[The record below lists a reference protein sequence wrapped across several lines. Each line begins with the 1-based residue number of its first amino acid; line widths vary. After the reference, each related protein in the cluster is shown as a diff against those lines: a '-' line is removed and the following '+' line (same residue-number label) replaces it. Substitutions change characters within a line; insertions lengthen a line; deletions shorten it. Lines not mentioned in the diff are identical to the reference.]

1 MTSRFIVIVSASAL
15 ACAQPQVSD
24 GGIRNAASSAPP
36 AFPNGSIAQ
45 GSIFS
50 IYGSNLGPTSSP
62 AQSYPLQPTLGGV
75 AVQVTSESV
84 TLNAIP
90 IFVSPNLIN
99 AILPDNTPAG
109 PATLAVTFG
118 GQASNAALFQVIGSS
133 FGIFTTDSSGWGPGV
148 ITGTNYQLYSVSA
161 PANAGDV
168 AVLWG
173 TGIGASPGDD
183 GSAPPPQIDMASL
196 PLTVYVG
203 TQPTTVLYRGRTGF
217 TGEDQINF
225 VVPAGIIGCYVP
237 VAVEIEN
244 IPSNFATMPI
254 APAGLPCPDPT
265 PPIPPLNVLFPSG
278 AFAPT
283 GNISLERSVMIGDT
297 TVTTDYGFAF
307 FGAPQ
312 IQQFPYIP
320 PFVGNPYALP
330 IGTCTGGVTFPS
342 TFDVLSGPMAA
353 GTITIA
359 GPTGTAELV
368 AAPDP
373 FTYLSQVLGGGAAP
387 NTEPLFLNPG
397 AYTISG
403 NGATFSPETG
413 PGVGPFSQNILIS
426 TPLAWTNQDS
436 ISTVLRSQPLDVTWS
451 GGDPNGTV
459 QITAYNGEGF
469 ICNARTSD
477 QHFTIP
483 AFVLSSFPTDPNG
496 QLRLSTQTTTQF
508 TASGIASGAIV
519 AIVTIAKNVSYQ

>member
-1 MTSRFIVIVSASAL
+1 MVNFSTKQKSIRIRMTSRFIFIVIASAL

-99 AILPDNTPAG
+99 AILPDNTPVG

-133 FGIFTTDSSGWGPGV
+133 FGIFTTDSSGWGSGV

-173 TGIGASPGDD
+173 TGIGPSQGDD

-203 TQPTTVLYRGRTGF
+203 TQPATVLYRGRTGF

-225 VVPAGIIGCYVP
+225 VVPAGITGCYVP
-237 VAVEIEN
+237 VAVEIGN

-254 APAGLPCPDPT
+254 APAGQPCPDPT
-265 PPIPPLNVLFPSG
+265 PPIPPLAVPVSNRVTLSYG
-278 AFAPT
+278 D
-283 GNISLERSVMIGDT
+283 ISLQRLITIGDT
-297 TVTTDYGFAF
+297 TVTTDSAVAY
-307 FGAPQ
+307 FGSPQ
-312 IQQFPYIP
+312 LMQFPYIP
-320 PFVGNPYALP
+320 AAVGNPYALP
-330 IGTCTGGVTFPS
+330 AGTCTGG
-342 TFDVLSGPMAA
+342 G
-353 GTITIA
+353 
-359 GPTGTAELV
+359 
-368 AAPDP
+368 
-373 FTYLSQVLGGGAAP
+373 
-387 NTEPLFLNPG
+387 
-397 AYTISG
+397 
-403 NGATFSPETG
+403 
-413 PGVGPFSQNILIS
+413 
-426 TPLAWTNQDS
+426 
-436 ISTVLRSQPLDVTWS
+436 
-451 GGDPNGTV
+451 
-459 QITAYNGEGF
+459 
-469 ICNARTSD
+469 
-477 QHFTIP
+477 
-483 AFVLSSFPTDPNG
+483 
-496 QLRLSTQTTTQF
+496 
-508 TASGIASGAIV
+508 
-519 AIVTIAKNVSYQ
+519 